1 MIARAGIARG
11 GARANAARLARV
23 REDDGRMMVFTWT
36 RSARRYYRRR
46 AAMSSAVRARRV
58 GLMRMR
64 VMVVREG
71 RHGVGMVRKGE
82 GVMRLETTKRDSRVN
97 GTENSSPV
105 RC

>member
-1 MIARAGIARG
+1 
-11 GARANAARLARV
+11 
-23 REDDGRMMVFTWT
+23 
-36 RSARRYYRRR
+36 
-46 AAMSSAVRARRV
+46 MSSAVRARGV

-71 RHGVGMVRKGE
+71 RRGVGMVRKGE
-82 GVMRLETTKRDSRVN
+82 EGVMRMETTTTKRDRRVN

>member
-1 MIARAGIARG
+1 M
-11 GARANAARLARV
+11 ARLARV

-36 RSARRYYRRR
+36 RSARRYYHRH
-46 AAMSSAVRARRV
+46 AAMSSAVRARGV

-64 VMVVREG
+64 VMVVCEG
-71 RHGVGMVRKGE
+71 RRGVGMVRKGE
-82 GVMRLETTKRDSRVN
+82 EGVMRMETTTKRDRRVN